1 MFVIKK
7 QFYLAMFL
15 GVLLTALLSACDGNG
30 ADEAGDANQ
39 ASGASQTGDPGQGAA
54 ETDEPE
60 LAQGVTEDQILV
72 GHLGP
77 QTGPVAIY
85 DGIRK
90 GIDSYFSYVNEQGG
104 VNGRM
109 LELVAYDDQYQPA
122 KTVQLAR
129 RLVEED
135 QVFAMLAN
143 VCTPCNTAAKDYY
156 IEQGIPI
163 IMLGSGSSQFVN
175 PPIPNYMG
183 SSIVNYEFEA
193 RVLADYAAN
202 TLGAERIAIA
212 FQNDDYGSPLAE
224 RAAQE
229 IEGFENAQVVQ
240 QVNFQAGDA
249 DLSAQA
255 QRLKQANPDA
265 ILVFSVPAPAAQ
277 LKKALYG
284 IGLREPAFIVSS
296 VGGNAKQLFDLAG
309 ADVWEGTY
317 SSAVY
322 PMPGQSDDEDIAL
335 YSEQFSEDYPNMA
348 LADWGQAGW
357 AAAEVFVEALERTD
371 VLTWE
376 NFLNSFYTFD
386 NWEGSIYTGV
396 TFSEDNHYGLTS
408 LFITEAQDG
417 NIVPISEPITFDP
430 ATGEITLPSE
440 QGENGVEE
448 ANGSVEGDGT
458 PEDQAGAESAG
469 SG

>member
-1 MFVIKK
+1 MFVTKK
-7 QFYLAMFL
+7 HFIFATFL
-15 GVLLTALLSACDGNG
+15 GILLTALLSACGEDQ
-30 ADEAGDANQ
+30 AGDAGQTGNATQ
-39 ASGASQTGDPGQGAA
+39 AGDASQSASGDG
-54 ETDEPE
+54 PE
-60 LAQGVTEDQILV
+60 LAQGVTEDRILV

-90 GIDSYFSYVNEQGG
+90 GISSYFSYINEQGG
-104 VNGRM
+104 VKGRT
-109 LELVAYDDQYQPA
+109 LELIAYDDQYQPA

-135 QVFAMLAN
+135 QVFAVLAN

-156 IEQGIPI
+156 VEQEIPV
-163 IMLGSGSSQFVN
+163 IMLGSGSSQFVD

-212 FQNDDYGSPLAE
+212 YQNDDYGSPLGE
-224 RAAQE
+224 TAAQE
-229 IEGFENAQVVQ
+229 IEGYDNAQVVQ
-240 QVNFQAGDA
+240 QVNFQASDS

-255 QRLKQANPDA
+255 QRLKQSDPDA

-277 LKKALYG
+277 LKKAVYG

-296 VGGNAKQLFDLAG
+296 VGGNATQLFDLAG
-309 ADVWEGTY
+309 TDVWDGTY

-322 PMPGQSDDEDIAL
+322 PMPGQSNDEEIEL
-335 YSEQFSEDYPNMA
+335 YSQQFSEDYPDMP
-348 LADWGQAGW
+348 LADWGQVGW

-396 TFSEDNHYGLTS
+396 TFSEENHYGLTS
-408 LFITEAQDG
+408 MFITEAQDG
-417 NIVPISEPITFDP
+417 SIVPISDAITFDP

-440 QGENGVEE
+440 EDENGAEE
-448 ANGSVEGDGT
+448 ANGSAEGDGN